1 MSDPHASSF
10 EIPAAALTELARQRP
25 RSTGVWS
32 HRAAGRRIWIKRTG
46 GIATW
51 LGALQA
57 FVFIAL
63 ARLLSGGLTPSLP
76 IEQLG
81 GSLEAGRLR
90 WYRRIGLA
98 VPRLLGVAP
107 RVIAIDDAGL
117 PLKSELDEQT
127 ESAMRE
133 RIVCEAMDDLIALH
147 RAGHWH
153 GGAQL
158 RNVTRFAGRLHR
170 IDFEQPYGGR
180 LPTALLQV
188 CDVFMLL
195 SSAIRYL
202 ETPALERLAWRWLQ
216 ALGDEERYLAWRRV
230 LSVLKGLARFPPLR
244 LLRYEHRRL
253 AAAAQAYSFAW
264 QQAITAGRVD
274 EHPPLA
280 LRWRVVACVMALML
294 VADDAHEF
302 IYDHDD
308 PPTHYEQIDLEA

>member
-1 MSDPHASSF
+1 MSDSHPSQL
-10 EIPAAALTELARQRP
+10 EIPAEALAELARQQP
-25 RSTGVWS
+25 RGTGVWS
-32 HRAAGRRIWIKRTG
+32 HRAAGRKVWIKRTG

-51 LGALQA
+51 LGTLQA
-57 FVFIAL
+57 FVFVAL
-63 ARLLSGGLTPSLP
+63 ARLLSGGLTPSLR
-76 IEQLG
+76 IEAFG

-90 WYRRIGLA
+90 WYRRLGLA

-107 RVIAIDDAGL
+107 RVIAIDDAGP
-117 PLKSELDEQT
+117 PLKVELDVQGE
-127 ESAMRE
+127 AALRE

-158 RNVTRFAGRLHR
+158 RNVTRIAGRLYR

-202 ETPALERLAWRWLQ
+202 EVPALERLAWRWLH

-230 LSVLKGLARFPPLR
+230 LSVLTSCARFPPLR
-244 LLRYEHRRL
+244 LLRYEYRRL

-264 QQAITAGRVD
+264 QQAIAAGRVD
-274 EHPPLA
+274 ERPPLA

-302 IYDHDD
+302 VYDHDD
-308 PPTHYEQIDLEA
+308 PPTHYEQIDLEV